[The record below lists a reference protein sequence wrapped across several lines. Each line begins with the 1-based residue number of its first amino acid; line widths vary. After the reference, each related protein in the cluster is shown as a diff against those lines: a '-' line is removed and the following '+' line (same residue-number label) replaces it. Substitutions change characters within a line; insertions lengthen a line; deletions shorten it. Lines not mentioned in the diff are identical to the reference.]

1 MEYNKE
7 NLLKTLLQ
15 SEKVAKI
22 LKQEIQEKL
31 EYLIDKPI
39 I

>member
-7 NLLKTLLQ
+7 NLLKKLLQ
-15 SEKVAKI
+15 DGKVGKI
-22 LKQEIQEKL
+22 LKQEIQEKF
-31 EYLIDKPI
+31 EYLIDKSI